1 MKPVAAKERATQLDR
16 SRLAHRASGPTLS
29 YPKTRVRGS
38 RLLEAAF
45 ILAIAELT
53 RRLHLAYQ
61 HAYDKQAA
69 GKVLP
74 QNPGTVTVSYQI
86 APMEQVDCPD
96 AAAESASVGRRNG
109 VVLNY
114 TDGTREIRQGGSRS
128 WRNDNPGNIR
138 PGNLQGE
145 IGSAGGFAVFN
156 RESAGQSAIVE
167 LLSRPAYQALTVFG
181 AINRWAPPVENDTAA
196 YQARVQNLTGLDGQ
210 TQMSTLTGG
219 QLQSVANAIRNVEG
233 WTPGRRTC
241 WRQRA
246 Q

>member
-1 MKPVAAKERATQLDR
+1 
-16 SRLAHRASGPTLS
+16 
-29 YPKTRVRGS
+29 
-38 RLLEAAF
+38 
-45 ILAIAELT
+45 
-53 RRLHLAYQ
+53 
-61 HAYDKQAA
+61 
-69 GKVLP
+69 
-74 QNPGTVTVSYQI
+74 
-86 APMEQVDCPD
+86 MEQVDCPD
-96 AAAESASVGRRNG
+96 AAAESARGRGNT

-114 TDGTREIRQGGSRS
+114 ADGTREVRQGGSRS

-145 IGSAGGFAVFN
+145 IGSAGGFAVFS

-167 LLSRPAYQALTVFG
+167 LLSRPAYQALTVSG

-210 TQMSTLTGG
+210 TQMSTLNDGE
-219 QLQSVANAIRNVEG
+219 LQSVANAIRSVEG
-233 WTPGRRTC
+233 WNAGRRTC

>member
-1 MKPVAAKERATQLDR
+1 MRATFCVLTQTPRTLGDDADWC
-16 SRLAHRASGPTLS
+16 RLPPTANS
-29 YPKTRVRGS
+29 
-38 RLLEAAF
+38 
-45 ILAIAELT
+45 AEPWDGDCLIPNS
-53 RRLHLAYQ
+53 ANG
-61 HAYDKQAA
+61 A
-69 GKVLP
+69 
-74 QNPGTVTVSYQI
+74 
-86 APMEQVDCPD
+86 DCPD
-96 AAAESASVGRRNG
+96 AAAESASAGRRNA

-128 WRNDNPGNIR
+128 WRNNNPGNIR

-145 IGSAGGFAVFN
+145 IGNAGGFAVFS

-210 TQMSTLTGG
+210 TQMSTLTQG
-219 QLQSVANAIRNVEG
+219 QLESVANAIRNVEG